1 MASAS
6 GGKATV
12 RAIAAEAGV
21 SIATV
26 SRVMN
31 GHVRVAPDTESRV
44 RRAVARLGAQAPA
57 RRGSATGAI
66 YVRCPYVLTD
76 YFGVIVSSVAETLD
90 LHGRRLV
97 LSAGDAARTA
107 QVLPGLPDDPGIAG
121 AILIVPPEPERE
133 LEALRAKDFP
143 FVVIDPRTP
152 LPRDIASVSAANL
165 TAARSVS
172 AHLVELGHRRIG
184 VIGGPGDWLAGK
196 SRLAGHTSALAD
208 AGVLPAPELIRSIEP
223 TADWGYAAAC
233 ELLDLPERPTALVA
247 FNDKAAVGALRAAY
261 ERGLRVPEDLSITG
275 FDDIDLSRS
284 TVPRLTTVRQ
294 PLEEMGRMAVSL
306 LMRLLEQHTVDTLHV
321 ELATQLVLRGS
332 TGPAPGSPGGP
343 RSPGDTGG
351 TGSTDS
357 AASAD
362 STGSAAGTEHP
373 NAPDS
378 PAR

>member
-1 MASAS
+1 M
-6 GGKATV
+6 

-26 SRVMN
+26 SRVLN
-31 GHVRVAPDTESRV
+31 GHAHVAPDTQDLV
-44 RRAVARLGAQAPA
+44 RKAVARLGAPAPP

-76 YFGVIVSSVAETLD
+76 YFGVIVSSIAETLD

-97 LSAGDAARTA
+97 LSAGDAARQV
-107 QVLPGLPDDPGIAG
+107 QVLPGLPSDPGIAG
-121 AILIVPPEPERE
+121 AVLIVPPEPGRE
-133 LEALRAKDFP
+133 LEALRAADFP
-143 FVVIDPRTP
+143 FVVVDPRTP

-172 AHLVELGHRRIG
+172 AHLVALGHRRIA
-184 VIGGPGDWLAGK
+184 VIGGPSDWLASR

-208 AGVLPAPELIRSIEP
+208 AGVLPDPELLRSIEP
-223 TADWGYAAAC
+223 TADWGYDAAC
-233 ELLDLPERPTALVA
+233 ELLDLPNRPTALVA

-306 LMRLLEQHTVDTLHV
+306 LMRLLDRHTVDTLHV
-321 ELATQLVLRGS
+321 ELATELVLRGS
-332 TGPAPGSPGGP
+332 TGPAPH
-343 RSPGDTGG
+343 R
-351 TGSTDS
+351 
-357 AASAD
+357 
-362 STGSAAGTEHP
+362 
-373 NAPDS
+373 
-378 PAR
+378 

>member
-1 MASAS
+1 MPRRQ
-6 GGKATV
+6 GTRATV

-31 GHVRVAPDTESRV
+31 GHAHVAPETQELV
-44 RRAVARLGAQAPA
+44 RRAVARLGAPAPA
-57 RRGSATGAI
+57 RRGTAGGAI

-76 YFGVIVSSVAETLD
+76 YFGVIVSSIAETLD

-97 LSAGDAARTA
+97 LSAGDSARDI
-107 QVLPGLPDDPGIAG
+107 QVLAGLPNDPGIAG
-121 AILIVPPEPERE
+121 AVLIVPPEPEKE
-133 LEALRAKDFP
+133 LESLRERDFP
-143 FVVIDPRTP
+143 FVVVDPRTP

-165 TAARSVS
+165 TGARNVS

-184 VIGGPGDWLAGK
+184 VIGGPSDWLASQ

-208 AGVLPAPELIRSIEP
+208 AGVLPSPELLRSIEP
-223 TADWGYAAAC
+223 TADWGYDAAC
-233 ELLDLPERPTALVA
+233 HLLDLPERPTALVA

-261 ERGLRVPEDLSITG
+261 ERELRVPEDLSITG

-306 LMRLLEQHTVDTLHV
+306 LMRLLDRHTVDTLHV
-321 ELATQLVLRGS
+321 ELATHLVLRGS
-332 TGPAPGSPGGP
+332 TGPAP
-343 RSPGDTGG
+343 R
-351 TGSTDS
+351 
-357 AASAD
+357 
-362 STGSAAGTEHP
+362 
-373 NAPDS
+373 
-378 PAR
+378 R